1 MFLVADTTLANPPI
15 YLVSGDLAVR
25 LQDTQSVANFRGL
38 FPLIQ
43 LSPAELADLTSA
55 LAPPP

>member
-1 MFLVADTTLANPPI
+1 MFLVADTTQANPPI

-25 LQDTQSVANFRGL
+25 LQDAQSVANFRGL

-43 LSPAELADLTSA
+43 LSPNDLAEVISELG
-55 LAPPP
+55 PPA